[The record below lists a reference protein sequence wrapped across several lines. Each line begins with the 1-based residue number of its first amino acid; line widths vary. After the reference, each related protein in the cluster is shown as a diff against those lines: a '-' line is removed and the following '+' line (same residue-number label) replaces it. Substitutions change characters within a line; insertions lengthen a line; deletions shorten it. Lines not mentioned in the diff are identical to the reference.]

1 MPKTFF
7 IGDHYQMFPHLRN
20 RVILESAEDS
30 NNGRRVSD
38 SSMVVSGV
46 DIRPLL
52 QVACVR
58 EVTYG
63 GSVIESNGHQKKEFS
78 HYIKLTVL
86 TLASLQPI
94 QSMIRSNSP
103 SCSING
109 VTIHNGLVTQQTQ
122 SKVSAG
128 EEVPRDM
135 ILTSR
140 QHYGLPE
147 EATVFCNFNQLYKID
162 PSTMHMWVE
171 ILKSVP
177 NSVLWL
183 LRFPAAG
190 EAGVLAAATEMGL
203 KARSAANHF
212 QQYVCLDTPLC
223 NGHTTGMDV
232 LWAGCPVVTLPLETL
247 ASRVA
252 ASQLHT
258 LGCPELVATSQEDYV
273 RIASK
278 LGNDR
283 EYLQAMRAKYS
294 EKLAY
299 MPKTFFIGDHYQM
312 FPHLRNRVIL
322 ESAEDS
328 NNGRRVSDS
337 SMVVSGVDIRPLL
350 QVACVREVTYGG
362 SVIESNGHQ
371 KKEFSHY
378 IKLTVLTLASLQPIQ
393 SMIRSNSPSCSI
405 NGVTIHNGLVTQQT
419 QSKVSAGEEVPR
431 DMILTSRQHYGL
443 PEEATVFCNFNQLY
457 KIDPSTMHMWVEI
470 LKSVPNSVLWL
481 LRFPAAGEAGVL
493 AAATEM
499 GLKHIQRRII
509 FSNVAPKEE
518 HVRRGQVADVCLD
531 TPLCNGHTTGMD
543 VLWAGCPVVTLP
555 LETLAS
561 RVAASQLHTLGCP
574 ELVATSQEDYVR
586 IASKLGNDRE
596 YLQAMRAKVW
606 KARESSQLFNCRS
619 YASDLE
625 NLYARMWQQYE
636 SGNLDHITD

>member
-1 MPKTFF
+1 MDYIIT
-7 IGDHYQMFPHLRN
+7 
-20 RVILESAEDS
+20 DS
-30 NNGRRVSD
+30 
-38 SSMVVSGV
+38 
-46 DIRPLL
+46 
-52 QVACVR
+52 
-58 EVTYG
+58 VT
-63 GSVIESNGHQKKEFS
+63 S
-78 HYIKLTVL
+78 
-86 TLASLQPI
+86 
-94 QSMIRSNSP
+94 
-103 SCSING
+103 
-109 VTIHNGLVTQQTQ
+109 
-122 SKVSAG
+122 
-128 EEVPRDM
+128 
-135 ILTSR
+135 
-140 QHYGLPE
+140 
-147 EATVFCNFNQLYKID
+147 
-162 PSTMHMWVE
+162 
-171 ILKSVP
+171 
-177 NSVLWL
+177 
-183 LRFPAAG
+183 
-190 EAGVLAAATEMGL
+190 
-203 KARSAANHF
+203 
-212 QQYVCLDTPLC
+212 
-223 NGHTTGMDV
+223 
-232 LWAGCPVVTLPLETL
+232 PLE
-247 ASRVA
+247 
-252 ASQLHT
+252 
-258 LGCPELVATSQEDYV
+258 LGAQ
-273 RIASK
+273 
-278 LGNDR
+278 
-283 EYLQAMRAKYS
+283 YS

-378 IKLTVLTLASLQPIQ
+378 IKLTYDTVEQ
-393 SMIRSNSPSCSI
+393 SCCSI

-596 YLQAMRAKVW
+596 YLQAMRAK
-606 KARESSQLFNCRS
+606 ARESSQLPNFPDAYCNLANALKEKGKVAEAEEYYNTALRLCPSHADSLNNLANIKREQGKAEEAIRLYMRALEIYPEFAVAHS
-619 YASDLE
+619 NLASMLQLQGKLQEALLHYREAIRISPTFADAYSNMGNTLKE
-625 NLYARMWQQYE
+625 LQDVQGAMQCYQRAIQINPAFADAHSNLANRM
-636 SGNLDHITD
+636 